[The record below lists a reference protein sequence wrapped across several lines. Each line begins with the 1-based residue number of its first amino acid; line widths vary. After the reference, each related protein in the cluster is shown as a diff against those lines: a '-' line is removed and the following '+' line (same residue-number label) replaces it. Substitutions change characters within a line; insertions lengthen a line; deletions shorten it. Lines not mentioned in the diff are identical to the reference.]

1 MKLKSMFFLKLNVKL
16 NKPLARLTKKKKIQI
31 TRIRNERGSTDLTEI
46 EKIIKEYHKQCM

>member
-1 MKLKSMFFLKLNVKL
+1 MFFLKLNVKL